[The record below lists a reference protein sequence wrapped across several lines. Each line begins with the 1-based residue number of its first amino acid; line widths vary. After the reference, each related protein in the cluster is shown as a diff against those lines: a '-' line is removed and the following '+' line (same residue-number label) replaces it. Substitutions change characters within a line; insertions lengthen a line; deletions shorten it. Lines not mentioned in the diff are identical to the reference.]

1 MKTLF
6 IVPEIRLDSTPY
18 HFPLWAGILAV
29 IVEQKGGQVVI
40 LDLNALRANF
50 GGSQVPTKIIKDE
63 ISSEKWDKYCEVC
76 TALEKLDQS
85 ISIQHNYE

>member
-6 IVPEIRLDSTPY
+6 IAPEIRLDSAAY
-18 HFPLWAGILAV
+18 HFPLWNEILVA

-50 GGSQVPTKIIKDE
+50 GGSQVPTKIIKNE
-63 ISSEKWDKYCEVC
+63 ISTEKWDKYCEVC
-76 TALEKLDQS
+76 TAYENLDQS
-85 ISIQHNYE
+85 ISTQQN